1 MEKVLTSATF
11 AACIA
16 GVTLTIGGVFNAP
29 NTTRIAVIVWLALLG
44 LAVAID
50 LGRVL
55 WWLAKR
61 RPTNH
66 G

>member
-11 AACIA
+11 AACLT
-16 GVTLTIGGVFNAP
+16 GVTLTIGGVFNVPGTA
-29 NTTRIAVIVWLALLG
+29 RIVAVVWLAVLG
-44 LAVAID
+44 LAVLID
-50 LGRVL
+50 LSRVL